1 MDGYRPSYNQNILSQ
16 LGIFEISGYARF
28 KYSVYMINSD
38 GDVATDTS
46 RYKNVEILLS
56 RPKMF
61 FFCCF
66 ETILKH

>member
-46 RYKNVEILLS
+46 RCKKSRNPLEQTQNVLFLL
-56 RPKMF
+56 F
-61 FFCCF
+61 
-66 ETILKH
+66 